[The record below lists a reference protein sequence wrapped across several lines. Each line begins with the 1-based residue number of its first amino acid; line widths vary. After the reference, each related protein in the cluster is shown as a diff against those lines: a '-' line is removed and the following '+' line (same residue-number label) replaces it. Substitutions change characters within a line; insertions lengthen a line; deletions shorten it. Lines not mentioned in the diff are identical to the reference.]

1 MYGNSCQDRKVYGR
15 LFKVP
20 ERSKERIELLEK
32 RSARHYQ
39 FHWPDG
45 WWIGVKIEKLE
56 NEKHYR
62 SLKKNLL
69 GDLGYGWMIDN
80 ILEHDSC
87 KDLDEEYLRE
97 VLEGKHTDI

>member
-1 MYGNSCQDRKVYGR
+1 MRHLSALTSR
-15 LFKVP
+15 LHFVHCGV
-20 ERSKERIELLEK
+20 STIFQK

-45 WWIGVKIEKLE
+45 WWIGIKIEKLE

-97 VLEGKHTDI
+97 VLEGEHTDI